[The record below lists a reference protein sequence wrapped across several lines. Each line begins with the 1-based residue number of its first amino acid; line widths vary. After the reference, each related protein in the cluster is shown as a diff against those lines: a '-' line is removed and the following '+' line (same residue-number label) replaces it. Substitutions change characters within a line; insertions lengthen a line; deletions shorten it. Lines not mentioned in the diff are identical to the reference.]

1 MGVRLRN
8 EFNSIDAIAWKIDV
22 IDEDY
27 AAAVLTFET
36 ESPGFQLKYAAGDEP
51 WDPIH
56 ASQAKVFGL
65 VEDSDLEDLIDD
77 LADSGEDRFF
87 VKIYKDASL
96 YWTGKMLIDQASKQ
110 DRYYPY
116 AFDMTFT
123 DGVGALK
130 DIDFDNSGT
139 LYTGRED
146 ITGIIL
152 KILDKTGIAD
162 QFGANDDFL
171 KTCVHWYD
179 AHHPDPFYAKWCPLK
194 YTDIDHMAFYDY
206 ENEENKP
213 KKCWEILEDILVTF
227 GCVLKQADGLFQ
239 IIQPNELI
247 NETIMTRTF
256 DKSGTFNSYAYFE
269 QYMVNSGSYD
279 KLAGGMTRYLP
290 PLQYVQRKYLYK
302 QSPEGTNIIPEQ
314 DKYETAVDFITDVS
328 GGNDEYLM
336 FASALHIILELSQV
350 QEPFKI
356 KWRMDIVITKSDA
369 SKRYLYNGPNGTDA
383 YSWST
388 NSNHYVT
395 IWSMI
400 GMNQR
405 TYYNIFQGINFN
417 TNELPWD
424 ATGTF
429 RFRFVN
435 FYTEKGDEVFH
446 IQGSSDMEYICDF
459 HLLLIYENQVA
470 PEGTLIFKATNDN
483 TGEYSKAL
491 DLPDSHIGDG
501 PNLYSL
507 GRLETSDGSTTI
519 NSTLWGFKD
528 GARDTK
534 IHQLLVNET
543 ISRRQ
548 QPVDVFSASY
558 VSSAYSAEKC
568 FLVGAAV
575 YIPMNITLSAK
586 DDIWQGQ
593 WWKLKLSGYTPE
605 TGLWIE
611 PAVYEAGYVW
621 NLKNWSTQNLVE
633 DEEDVPNDVDNRV
646 GMPSSATNDLMAQ
659 VQTLT
664 DILKIAQLNENIST
678 GDAKAAITVDLM
690 DTQVLQAGDV
700 IRIVGRGGGYFEEL
714 VVSSDQAPG
723 ATSISVVSNTFEND
737 FQLGCKVIMS
747 IYKLIGKIGRYWI
760 QDDGKWRDAGRWDDS
775 DKWKDT

>member
-8 EFNSIDAIAWKIDV
+8 EFKSIDNIDWKIDV

-27 AAAVLTFET
+27 AAGILTFET

-56 ASQAKVFGL
+56 GSQAKVFGL

-77 LADSGEDRFF
+77 LADAGEDRFF

-110 DRYYPY
+110 DQYYPY

-206 ENEENKP
+206 ENEEDKP
-213 KKCWEILEDILVTF
+213 KKCWDILEDILATF
-227 GCVLKQADGLFQ
+227 GCQLKQADGVFQ

-279 KLAGGMTRYLP
+279 KLAGGITKYLP
-290 PLQYVQRKYLYK
+290 PLQYVQRKYLYR

-314 DKYETAVDFITDVS
+314 EKYETAVNFITDIS
-328 GGNDEYLM
+328 GGNDEYLQ
-336 FASALHIILELSQV
+336 FAGTVMQTLELSEV
-350 QEPFKI
+350 QDPFRI

-369 SKRYLYNGPNGTDA
+369 SKRYLYNGPNGTEA

-388 NSNHYVT
+388 DSSHHVT
-395 IWSMI
+395 IWSML

-405 TYYNIFQGINFN
+405 LYYKVPFTTHFN
-417 TNELPWD
+417 TNEIPWD

-429 RFRFVN
+429 QFRFVN
-435 FYTEKGDEVFH
+435 FYDE
-446 IQGSSDMEYICDF
+446 QGNKPINLTGTWSFDYLCDF
-459 HLLLIYENQVA
+459 HLMLIYENQIA
-470 PEGTLIFKATNDN
+470 PEGVLIFKAENDN

-491 DLPDSHIGDG
+491 ELPDSHIGDG

-519 NSTLWGFKD
+519 NSSLWGFKT
-528 GARDTK
+528 GARDKK

-543 ISRRQ
+543 MSRRQ
-548 QPVDVFSASY
+548 QPVDVFNASY
-558 VSSAYSAEKC
+558 VSSAYSGEKC

-611 PAVYEAGYVW
+611 PAVYEAGFVW

-633 DEEDVPNDVDNRV
+633 DEEDVQTRIKNQTGLESNIDQDMLGRIQTV
-646 GMPSSATNDLMAQ
+646 TDL
-659 VQTLT
+659 
-664 DILKIAQLNENIST
+664 LKIAQLNEDIAV
-678 GDAKAAITVDLM
+678 GDVKTTLTVDLM
-690 DTQVLQAGDV
+690 DTAVLQAGDV
-700 IRIVGRGGGYFEEL
+700 IRLVTQGGGFYEEL
-714 VVSSDQAPG
+714 VVSSDQDPG
-723 ATSISVVSNTFEND
+723 AVSISIVSNTFEND
-737 FQLGCKVIMS
+737 FPLGSKIIMS

-760 QDDGKWRDAGRWDDS
+760 LDDGKWRDAGRWDDS